1 MPLVASSEQLLA
13 KAFKWS
19 IPKKKKYVETLQLE
33 RNPQLQ
39 SLQYGPLLTGLQIAA
54 GDAVLRMK
62 SHKQGHGC

>member
-1 MPLVASSEQLLA
+1 MVNT
-13 KAFKWS
+13 K
-19 IPKKKKYVETLQLE
+19 KKKKYVETLQLE